1 MAKRK
6 GQKWEPADYTPFF
19 LLQEPRHTEA
29 EIKREYT
36 RMRDMMVKRAKRLE
50 EIGLKTQAAYIR
62 EQLPTLKE
70 MRAQHEAQPARV
82 STGRRDKKGK
92 IVYREVSWKEQV
104 ARSLAGARSL
114 EITPAYSVKGVK
126 EIQRQQREELGE
138 DVPIEDVLPFAA
150 YMKSWRMS
158 AFSKTMVGSGEAQDL
173 YNTEYQEDENRRSG
187 NDFASFYT
195 LYHMETYG
203 KAPGA

>member
-6 GQKWEPADYTPFF
+6 GPKWEPADYTPFF

-29 EIKREYT
+29 EIRREYT
-36 RMRDMMVKRAKRLE
+36 RMRDMMMKRAKRLE
-50 EIGLKTQAAYIR
+50 EMKLKTQAAYIR
-62 EQLPTLKE
+62 EQLPKLKE

-82 STGRRDKKGK
+82 STGKRNKKGQ
-92 IVYREVSWKEQV
+92 IIYREVSWKEQV

-114 EITPAYSVKGVK
+114 EISPAYSVAGVK
-126 EIQRQQREELGE
+126 EIQRTQREELGE

-150 YMKSWRMS
+150 YMKSWRLS

-173 YNTEYQEDENRRSG
+173 YNSEYQEEGSRQAG

-195 LYHMETYG
+195 LYHLETYG
-203 KAPGA
+203 TLPGE